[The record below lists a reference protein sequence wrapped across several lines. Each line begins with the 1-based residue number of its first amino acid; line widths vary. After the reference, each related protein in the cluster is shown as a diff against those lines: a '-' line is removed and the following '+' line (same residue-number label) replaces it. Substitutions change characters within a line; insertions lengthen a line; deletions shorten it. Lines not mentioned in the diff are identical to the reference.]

1 MYSDH
6 LDDRKMQTFAEA
18 GIPPQEIGHLLSCE
32 RCRYSYEQYLVLFA
46 LLSQRE
52 EKLMPGH
59 AVERTREKLLT
70 YARSRRRVLTLLL
83 SLPLALSL
91 VLAMGLYPEH
101 PLFAWSEALRPG
113 FSLIVDSLQGTF
125 ANAME
130 SWQLIFT
137 GMAAFTAMQS
147 LDLYLQRQRAIKKP
161 FQS

>member
-18 GIPPQEIGHLLSCE
+18 GIPPQEIGHLLICE
-32 RCRYSYEQYLVLFA
+32 RCRDSYEQYLVLFA

-101 PLFAWSEALRPG
+101 PSLPG
-113 FSLIVDSLQGTF
+113 Q
-125 ANAME
+125 
-130 SWQLIFT
+130 
-137 GMAAFTAMQS
+137 
-147 LDLYLQRQRAIKKP
+147 KP
-161 FQS
+161 FDLGFHSSSTACKALLPTRWNHGSSFSQAWPLLPQCKV